1 MSVLGQLW
9 RDHRVAFLAFLT
21 ALAVTLFFAVRFV
34 AFALYWSDPAH
45 RNQVPEAWMTPG
57 YVARSWHLPRGD
69 LLRALDLPPT
79 PGHPRSFAEI
89 AAERGIPVATLLGE
103 VAAAIT
109 ELRNRA
115 APR

>member
-45 RNQVPEAWMTPG
+45 RDQVPEAWMTPG
-57 YVARSWHLPRGD
+57 YVARSWHVPRGD
-69 LLRALDLPPT
+69 LLRALDLPSASDR
-79 PGHPRSFAEI
+79 PRSLAEI
-89 AAERGIPVATLLGE
+89 AAERGIPVATLLDE
-103 VAAAIT
+103 VATAIAD
-109 ELRNRA
+109 LRSRT
-115 APR
+115 APQ